1 MQLGL
6 TLSLFVFSVCFAP
19 AVWADSPAAAKT
31 WRVVGE
37 LTEAERQLFDPRTDT
52 PRDPERPYMPAER
65 YPFQPPYTA
74 EEMGYRAMEFSHSP
88 RWSCN
93 FVDVSGALTAHG
105 YLITDK
111 MHSPIFYVPNA
122 KGHAGLRR
130 RALRNETR

>member
-1 MQLGL
+1 MWLGL
-6 TLSLFVFSVCFAP
+6 TLSLFVFSVLFAP
-19 AVWADSPAAAKT
+19 AWADSPATAKT

-52 PRDPERPYMPAER
+52 PRDPEQPYIPAER

-93 FVDVSGALTAHG
+93 FVDVSGGADRTRVSHHG
-105 YLITDK
+105 
-111 MHSPIFYVPNA
+111 
-122 KGHAGLRR
+122 
-130 RALRNETR
+130 